1 VAARPRGPVP
11 VSPRMPSLRR
21 LRLREPH
28 DRPSAGPARVRELPV
43 LNMSGDIVD
52 VFVAVCRQTGIS
64 TRLNRASN
72 GLWTV
77 GINRRQSVARL
88 LEHVGRKR

>member
-1 VAARPRGPVP
+1 VNRTTVHRPAPYEC
-11 VSPRMPSLRR
+11 VSCQS
-21 LRLREPH
+21 
-28 DRPSAGPARVRELPV
+28 S
-43 LNMSGDIVD
+43 NMSGDIVD

-64 TRLNRASN
+64 TRVNRASN